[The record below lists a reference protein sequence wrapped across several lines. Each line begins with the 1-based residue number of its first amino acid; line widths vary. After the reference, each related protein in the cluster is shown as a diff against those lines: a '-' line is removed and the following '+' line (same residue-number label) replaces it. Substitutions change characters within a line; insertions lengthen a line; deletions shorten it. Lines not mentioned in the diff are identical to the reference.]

1 MRSLREC
8 PSCRA
13 LLTAEQRSAPGFAC
27 PYCGRPIDEI
37 LDHDNPY
44 APPRSDGEDAAGPV
58 QVPRDFLG
66 KLMMAAALF
75 LGQLPLLAAL
85 VLTVWIPG
93 NLIIELIDANN
104 PNPNPQNAMAIFQL
118 RNLVEM
124 VFGPIYAGGIIT
136 ALAAR
141 MSGERLSFLEAIRA
155 GLHHWGRLFLTRLV
169 VGLVIGLGFLAFIIP
184 GILFAIRFCLVD
196 EVVVLEGEGVE
207 GLSAPEH
214 LPDPGAIPG
223 DLPGR
228 ALVSGGGLDLLLAP
242 QLVLEFASPDG
253 YPFLS
258 AAGLC
263 LIDVLTVFFTCF
275 FFLIYWEA
283 RQDELE
289 RQAISSAKL
298 SPDPEQMH
306 HFE

>member
-58 QVPRDFLG
+58 QVPRDFVG

-184 GILFAIRFCLVD
+184 GILFAIRYCLVD
-196 EVVVLEGEGVE
+196 EVVVLEGEGVRVSRRRSTY
-207 GLSAPEH
+207 LTR
-214 LPDPGAIPG
+214 
-223 DLPGR
+223 GR
-228 ALVSGGGLDLLLAP
+228 SLVIFLGGLLYLAAILTFSWLLNWA
-242 QLVLEFASPDG
+242 LEFASPDG

-298 SPDPEQMH
+298 SPDPEEMH